1 MGMRRQARETISC
14 REFQVSPSC
23 WVLIHLLP
31 ALMELPSSLWISI
44 YALCIF
50 HPLLKATVCVSLVDL
65 SSLNESSCEFSWSF
79 IGGGRTGGWWSRNQ
93 GSNASAREWERGQR
107 SEGGKELAAGAAGR
121 GTCMLPPQLAGLA
134 SSLTRLSPVHRGVS
148 WFFWTIL
155 WWICWLVSWLLGC
168 FFFWV
173 DIGAFL
179 GTGEMV
185 APAYALC

>member
-93 GSNASAREWERGQR
+93 GSNASAREWEGGAKVGKSWQQGLP
-107 SEGGKELAAGAAGR
+107 EGEHACSLLNSQVL
-121 GTCMLPPQLAGLA
+121 LPRWLA
-134 SSLTRLSPVHRGVS
+134 SLQSTA
-148 WFFWTIL
+148 
-155 WWICWLVSWLLGC
+155 
-168 FFFWV
+168 
-173 DIGAFL
+173 AFL
-179 GTGEMV
+179 GSSGGFCGGSVDWFLGCSAVFFFFE
-185 APAYALC
+185 LI